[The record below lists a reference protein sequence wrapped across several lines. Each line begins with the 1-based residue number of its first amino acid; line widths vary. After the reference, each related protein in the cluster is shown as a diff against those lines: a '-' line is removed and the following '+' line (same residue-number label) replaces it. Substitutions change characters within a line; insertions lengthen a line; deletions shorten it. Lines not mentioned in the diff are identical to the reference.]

1 MPSWRNMDVNIRQY
15 SCSWSTARGHR
26 PPRLSIACADPPP
39 MMPVAPTSSS
49 ITNMMRLRP
58 MRTLVA
64 ERPAAPPMAPALHP
78 ERIWPRVTTLARE
91 PRALCS
97 LTHSGQRKPTGAGI
111 MQSWQIGRPQL
122 EHETPVS
129 RSG

>member
-1 MPSWRNMDVNIRQY
+1 
-15 SCSWSTARGHR
+15 
-26 PPRLSIACADPPP
+26 
-39 MMPVAPTSSS
+39 
-49 ITNMMRLRP
+49 

-64 ERPAAPPMAPALHP
+64 ERPAGAAHRRRRSSR

-111 MQSWQIGRPQL
+111 MHSWQIGRPQL

-129 RSG
+129 RSVVTVAVADREVLAACFVSKSGGMSPPGNRYTSPMVSPVP